1 MLKIPVNRIICK
13 YLNNILF
20 IKIYIF
26 YIFLK
31 KYKYIRIIQKNRNLN
46 YILKKYVNKYI

>member
-1 MLKIPVNRIICK
+1 M
-13 YLNNILF
+13 F
-20 IKIYIF
+20 F
-26 YIFLK
+26 K

>member
-13 YLNNILF
+13 YLNNISF

-26 YIFLK
+26 YMFFK